1 MPSSNTKIE
10 EVPSELDSL
19 NDSQVDRDF
28 KKLIEVKQ
36 SVEKLAILMEKHR
49 KTTQNLATFNSKFGP
64 TSLNIFPQQHF
75 YHQEANR
82 IKNVHAR
89 VDTFY

>member
-1 MPSSNTKIE
+1 MPSKSNKIE

-49 KTTQNLATFNSKFGP
+49 KTT
-64 TSLNIFPQQHF
+64 
-75 YHQEANR
+75 
-82 IKNVHAR
+82 
-89 VDTFY
+89 

>member
-1 MPSSNTKIE
+1 MPPQIKTE

-19 NDSQVDRDF
+19 NDSKVDRDF
-28 KKLIEVKQ
+28 KKLLEVKQ

-64 TSLNIFPQQHF
+64 TTLNIFPAQHF
-75 YHQEANR
+75 YH
-82 IKNVHAR
+82 
-89 VDTFY
+89 